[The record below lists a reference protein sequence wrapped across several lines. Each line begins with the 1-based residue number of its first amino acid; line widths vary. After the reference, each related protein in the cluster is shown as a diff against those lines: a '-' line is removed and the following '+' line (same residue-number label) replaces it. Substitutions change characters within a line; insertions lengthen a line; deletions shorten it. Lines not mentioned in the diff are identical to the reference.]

1 MNQLG
6 ISPYT
11 TDKTQITVHEGPDGG
26 LVVKFVGT
34 IDHTNPGEFLDPLLD
49 RVHTQALEHQFR
61 QVEADITEL
70 EFLNSNGIK
79 SVIKW
84 VMRHM
89 ELNERVRY
97 GLKVTYSRKITWQQ
111 TCLKAINHL
120 AKGSVIAEA
129 N

>member
-1 MNQLG
+1 MNHLD
-6 ISPYT
+6 IPPFA
-11 TDKTQITVHEGPDGG
+11 TDKTKIMVSDGQDG
-26 LVVKFVGT
+26 RLILKFIGT

-49 RVHTQALEHQFR
+49 KVHTQAVAR
-61 QVEADITEL
+61 SIPQVEADITEL

-89 ELNERVRY
+89 ELTEGARY

-129 N
+129 T